1 MGKSSERV
9 LPVLGSALQHHLLI
23 AAIRPETPLKAAGFL
38 FAVRMAGVMD
48 PNLREPWWRDR
59 VLWLIV
65 LLAAVLRLAFLGHKS
80 LWLDEAATFT
90 LSTSSLHAF
99 AREWWSREAN
109 ATAYYMLERVWL
121 HLGHSEWM
129 LRLPSAV
136 FGIVAV
142 PAIYVF
148 AKRVFGSQAA
158 WIAAL
163 LLAVNPAHLE
173 HSQDAR
179 AYTMAMCL
187 GLISSGLLLK
197 AIEEGG
203 RRVWVAYVLIGA
215 LAVYAHVFAALVL
228 VAQVAS
234 LVAVP
239 REKLRW
245 KPLLLAATGVMLLC
259 GPVLIFFALQGHTVT
274 TAWIAPV
281 NAKQVFR
288 LFQFYSGSGLKFI
301 LMAALWA
308 AGMWRIS
315 RERQAAEGRWRV
327 ALLLS
332 WIVVPILLAFAVSLR
347 QSVFAFKYL
356 MVALPPVIVLAVA
369 GAMALPR
376 VARWVIVAGLAM
388 ASCAT
393 IFTGYKKPIEDW
405 RGLSAYVQ
413 QNFQSGDAIAFSPP
427 YARNAMDYYWDRT
440 GIHDLKSLAPKPL
453 VGELEADAVAEANP
467 AALLK
472 ACEDCRR
479 VWLVEYG
486 TDAPPPGAKE
496 RLRAMIAAMPDGDQ
510 LRQTNVFKNV
520 RVYLFAP

>member
-1 MGKSSERV
+1 V
-9 LPVLGSALQHHLLI
+9 TDL
-23 AAIRPETPLKAAGFL
+23 
-38 FAVRMAGVMD
+38 
-48 PNLREPWWRDR
+48 NLREPWWRDR

-99 AREWWSREAN
+99 AREWWAREAN

-148 AKRVFGSQAA
+148 TKRVFGSDAA

-163 LLAVNPAHLE
+163 LLAVNPAHIE
-173 HSQDAR
+173 HSRDAR

-187 GLISSGLLLK
+187 VLISCGLLLK
-197 AIEEGG
+197 AVEEGD
-203 RRVWVAYVLIGA
+203 RRVWVAYVLISA
-215 LAVYAHVFAALVL
+215 LAVYSHVFAALVL
-228 VAQVAS
+228 GAQAVS

-245 KPLLLAATGVMLLC
+245 KPLLLAAVGVILLC
-259 GPVLIFFALQGHTVT
+259 GPMLIFFALQGRTVT

-288 LFQFYSGSGLKFI
+288 LFQFYSGSGLKFF
-301 LMAALWA
+301 LMAALWT
-308 AGMWRIS
+308 AGLWKIS
-315 RERQAAEGRWRV
+315 RVKQQGEGRWHL
-327 ALLLS
+327 ALVLS
-332 WIVVPILLAFAVSLR
+332 WMVLPVLLAYVVSLR

-356 MVALPPVIVLAVA
+356 MVSLPPVIVLAA
-369 GAMALPR
+369 MGAMALPR
-376 VARWVIVAGLAM
+376 VARWGMVAGLAV
-388 ASCAT
+388 ASCVT
-393 IFTGYKKPIEDW
+393 IFASYKKPIEDW
-405 RGLSAYVQ
+405 RGLSAYVE

-427 YARNAMDYYWDRT
+427 YARNALDYYWDRT
-440 GIHDLKSLAPKPL
+440 GNHDLKILAPKPL
-453 VGELEADAVAEANP
+453 VGDLEADAVAEANP

-472 ACEDCRR
+472 ACVNCRR

-496 RLRAMIAAMPDGDQ
+496 RLRAMIAVMPAGDQ
-510 LRQTNVFKNV
+510 LRRTQDFKNV

>member
-1 MGKSSERV
+1 
-9 LPVLGSALQHHLLI
+9 
-23 AAIRPETPLKAAGFL
+23 
-38 FAVRMAGVMD
+38 MAGVTD

-90 LSTSSLHAF
+90 LSTSSLPAF
-99 AREWWSREAN
+99 AREWWAREAN

-121 HLGHSEWM
+121 LFGHSEWM
-129 LRLPSAV
+129 LRLPSSV
-136 FGIVAV
+136 FGVVAV

-148 AKRVFGSQAA
+148 TKRIFGLQAA

-197 AIEEGG
+197 AMEEGG
-203 RRVWVAYVLIGA
+203 RRIWVAYVLISA

-228 VAQVAS
+228 GAQAVS
-234 LVAVP
+234 LLAVR

-245 KPLLLAATGVMLLC
+245 KPLLLAAAGVMLLC
-259 GPVLIFFALQGHTVT
+259 GPVLIFFALQGRTVT

-308 AGMWRIS
+308 AGLWKIFRTS
-315 RERQAAEGRWRV
+315 EDDASRWRV
-327 ALLLS
+327 VLLMS
-332 WIVVPILLAFAVSLR
+332 WIVLPISLAYLVSLR

-356 MVALPPVIVLAVA
+356 MVCLPPVIVLAAA
-369 GAMALPR
+369 GAMVLPR
-376 VARWVIVAGLAM
+376 LARWVVIAGLTI

-393 IFTGYKKPIEDW
+393 IFAGYKKPIEDW

-413 QNFQSGDAIAFSPP
+413 QNFQAGDAVAFAPP
-427 YARNAMDYYWDRT
+427 YARNALDYYWDRT
-440 GIHDLKSLAPKPL
+440 GNHDLTFLAPKPL
-453 VGELEADAVAEANP
+453 VGDLEADAVAEANP

-472 ACEDCRR
+472 TCVDCRR

-486 TDAPPPGAKE
+486 TDVPPPGAKE
-496 RLRAMIAAMPDGDQ
+496 RLRAMIAVMPAGDQ
-510 LRQTNVFKNV
+510 LRRTQEFKNV

>member
-1 MGKSSERV
+1 M
-9 LPVLGSALQHHLLI
+9 
-23 AAIRPETPLKAAGFL
+23 
-38 FAVRMAGVMD
+38 AVVTD

-65 LLAAVLRLAFLGHKS
+65 LLAVVLRLVFLGHKS

-109 ATAYYMLERVWL
+109 ATAYYMLERAWL

-129 LRLPSAV
+129 LRLPSAL

-142 PAIYVF
+142 PAMYVF
-148 AKRVFGSQAA
+148 TKRVFGLQAA

-163 LLAVNPAHLE
+163 LLAVNPAHLA

-187 GLISSGLLLK
+187 VLISCGLLLK
-197 AIEEGG
+197 AVEEGSG
-203 RRVWVAYVLIGA
+203 WVWASYVLVSA

-228 VAQVAS
+228 MAQAVS

-245 KPLLLAATGVMLLC
+245 KPLLLAAAGVMLLC
-259 GPVLIFFALQGHTVT
+259 GPVLIFFALQGRTVT

-308 AGMWRIS
+308 AGLWKIFRRS
-315 RERQAAEGRWRV
+315 KNAESRWRV

-332 WIVVPILLAFAVSLR
+332 WVVLPILLAYAVSLR

-356 MVALPPVIVLAVA
+356 MVSLPPVIVLAAV

-376 VARWVIVAGLAM
+376 VARWVVVAGLAG

-393 IFTGYKKPIEDW
+393 IIAGYKKPIEDW

-413 QNFQSGDAIAFSPP
+413 QNFQSGDAIAFSPS
-427 YARNAMDYYWDRT
+427 YARNALDFYWDRT
-440 GIHDLKSLAPKPL
+440 GNHDLKFLAPKPL
-453 VGELEADAVAEANP
+453 VGDLEADAVAEANP
-467 AALLK
+467 AALLQ
-472 ACEDCRR
+472 ACVDCRR

-510 LRQTNVFKNV
+510 LRRQQEFKNV